1 MGLCSDAP
9 DFPKAEFREQLEV
22 QKELGD
28 RYLKLSE
35 QQQGWAESQ
44 WQDQL
49 ALLQD
54 VLGTQTD
61 IMQRQAV
68 AGEEDRARY
77 EQVYQPIE
85 DDLVRDFLDFDTVE
99 RRNLESGRAQA
110 GVQQAFDAQRRNAEQ
125 RLASY
130 GVDPSQLRGA
140 ALDLDVRL
148 QAAAQQAAQ
157 GNAAR
162 NRVEDLGRSLRAE
175 AINIGKGYPSQV
187 AGAYGQALAAGN
199 SAVGN
204 MNQTVGAG
212 ANTMGTGY
220 QWAGMGN
227 QMANQVQQGIYQGY
241 QGQLAGFEAGGG
253 ALGALGGLAGQA
265 LGGWAAGGFA
275 GFGSEGGGVV
285 DPATMSQPGPSD
297 TVPTMLEKGEYV
309 IPEDVVRRLG
319 TNKLD
324 AMIAKERENTEQQGV
339 KAGEMPRPDNMVP
352 GGPDGT
358 QAVPVQGYEGGGI
371 VHPAGYG
378 TQGVGMAATLSRA
391 GGREIRRSQA
401 VPAGG

>member
-9 DFPKAEFREQLEV
+9 DFPKAEYREQLDL
-22 QKELGD
+22 QRQMGD
-28 RYLKLSE
+28 RYLDLSE
-35 QQQGWAESQ
+35 QQQAWAESQ

-61 IMQRQAV
+61 IMERRQET
-68 AGEEDRARY
+68 GEADRARY
-77 EQVYQPIE
+77 ERVYQPIE
-85 DDLVRDFLDFDTVE
+85 DDLVKDFMDFDTVE
-99 RRNLESGRAQA
+99 RRNLESGRAKA

-130 GVDPSQLRGA
+130 GIDPSQLRAG

-148 QAAAQQAAQ
+148 QTAAQQAAQ

-204 MNQTVGAG
+204 MNSTVASG
-212 ANTMGTGY
+212 ANTMGTGM
-220 QWAGMGN
+220 QWGNMAGN
-227 QMANQVQQGIYQGY
+227 MANNVQQGILGGY
-241 QGQLAGFEAGGG
+241 NAELSAFEAGGQG
-253 ALGALGGLAGQA
+253 LAALGGLAGQA
-265 LGGWAAGGFA
+265 LGGWGASGFA
-275 GFGSEGGGVV
+275 KPWGGKEGGGVI
-285 DPATMSQPGPSD
+285 DDSNTQPPGPSD
-297 TVPTMLEKGEYV
+297 TVPTMLEEGEYV

-319 TNKLD
+319 TEKLD
-324 AMIAKERENTEQQGV
+324 KLIEKAREGTRQQGV
-339 KAGEMPRPDNMVP
+339 SPGELPKPDRVP

-358 QAVPVQGYEGGGI
+358 MAIPMQGY
-371 VHPAGYG
+371 
-378 TQGVGMAATLSRA
+378 
-391 GGREIRRSQA
+391 
-401 VPAGG
+401 